1 MKKIILLNEKGGQ
14 SKTTM
19 SATLGTELAARGL
32 RTLLLDGDSQGH
44 LSLLTR
50 TRREDRLYMFL
61 NDRAP
66 IRDVVVPVQVE
77 YYGGDA
83 DNPTLFIIPSAEGT
97 ALLDKMKDV
106 YELHNRLPELEPY
119 FDVVIMDTSPKIG
132 QLHIAG
138 YIFADYLIYPTACTY
153 LPIQGLF
160 ASLAHYKKATEQ
172 GYPVGQIMGILPTFY
187 DKRRVLQKQN
197 YEHLMTDT
205 ALRKRYGELHV
216 FSPVKPLDAWEKASA
231 LRTPITRLP
240 FENDAAKEAIRFV
253 NEVLQRMGVMENV

>member
-1 MKKIILLNEKGGQ
+1 MKTICLLNEKGGQ

-19 SATLGTELAARGL
+19 AATLGTELAVRGY
-32 RTLLLDGDSQGH
+32 RVLLIDGDSQGH

-50 TRREDRLYMFL
+50 TRREDRLFVFL
-61 NDRAP
+61 DKRAP
-66 IRDVVVPVQVE
+66 INDVVVPVQIE

-83 DNPTLFIIPSAEGT
+83 NNPTLFIIPSAENT
-97 ALLDKMKDV
+97 AQLDGMKDV

-132 QLHIAG
+132 MLHIAG

-160 ASLAHYKKATEQ
+160 ASLAHYKQAKEQ

-187 DKRRVLQKQN
+187 DGRRVLQRQN
-197 YEHLMTDT
+197 YDKLLTD
-205 ALRKRYGELHV
+205 ANLRNHYGELHI
-216 FSPVKPLDAWEKASA
+216 FSPVKFLDAWEKANA

-240 FENDAAKEAIRFV
+240 FEKGAAKEAVRFV